1 MCRFEIKGNDGIN
14 AEDALGVKIDGT
26 TLKSGDLLMEFQKD

>member
-14 AEDALGVKIDGT
+14 TEDALGVKINGN
-26 TLKSGDLLMEFQKD
+26 TLKSGDSLIEFQKD